1 MANKARWVYGV
12 YKHRQFGITVLLGET
27 EDTAVTENLS
37 MLPRQDLRRA
47 CANVGLSGDASLTN
61 AEMVNSLADHAEF
74 FTVPEGELAVKMTR
88 RTKYAKTVTAK
99 PSFTSPPSVSTPT
112 VQPSAPT
119 VGGIEAMLAEMVKAA
134 CAEALLHYK
143 PTLDANEIKDL
154 VADTVNSIVSRP
166 IINNIVVNGS
176 QVASTTGRRHHQYG
190 DVMEHILLGDILYL
204 WGGAG
209 AGKTTV
215 IAQIAK
221 DLGKRFELVTFSAQT
236 TEATLVGFR
245 DASGEVR
252 ETPLVEALQMPSII
266 LMDEWDACPPSV
278 AITVNAITANRMI
291 STPSG
296 TYEVHPDAVV
306 VFSGNTN
313 LDGATTAY
321 NGRSAT
327 DFSSKDRVSVV
338 EFLYDL
344 DMERDLTV
352 SALDGDAVKA
362 DQWLRIVR
370 KARANTLALGPTTG
384 ARIAVTPRAA
394 ISGATLLRSGRF
406 DFKYV
411 ANARLRKGIDVRT
424 WDSVRQGIPELA

>member
-12 YKHRQFGITVLLGET
+12 YKHRQFGITVRLGET
-27 EDTAVTENLS
+27 EATAVVENLS
-37 MLPRQDLRRA
+37 ALPRQDLRRA

-61 AEMVNSLADHAEF
+61 AEMLQSLREHAETF
-74 FTVPEGELAVKMTR
+74 DIPEGDTAVKLGR
-88 RTKYAKTVTAK
+88 RSNRQVISSTNV
-99 PSFTSPPSVSTPT
+99 PVSTPT

-154 VADTVNSIVSRP
+154 VTDTVNGIVSRP

-215 IAQIAK
+215 ISQIAK

-236 TEATLVGFR
+236 TEAKLVGFR

-296 TYEVHPDAVV
+296 TYEVHPEAVV

-313 LDGATTAY
+313 LDGATSAY

-344 DMERDLTV
+344 DMERDLTI

-370 KARANTLALGPTTG
+370 KARANILALGPTTG

-411 ANARLRKGIDVRT
+411 ANARLRKGIDDRT

>member
-12 YKHRQFGITVLLGET
+12 YKHRQFGITVRLGET
-27 EDTAVTENLS
+27 EATAVVENLS
-37 MLPRQDLRRA
+37 ALPRQDLRRA

-61 AEMVNSLADHAEF
+61 AEMVNSLVDLSDH
-74 FTVPEGELAVKMTR
+74 FTIPEGDTAVKLGR
-88 RTKYAKTVTAK
+88 RSNRQVISSTNV
-99 PSFTSPPSVSTPT
+99 PVSTPT

-154 VADTVNSIVSRP
+154 VTETVNGIVSRP

-215 IAQIAK
+215 ISQIAK

-236 TEATLVGFR
+236 TEAKLVGFR

-296 TYEVHPDAVV
+296 TYEVHPEAVV

-313 LDGATTAY
+313 LDGATSAY

-344 DMERDLTV
+344 DMERDLTI

-370 KARANTLALGPTTG
+370 KARANILALGPTTG

-411 ANARLRKGIDVRT
+411 ANARLRKGIDDRT